1 MKRIY
6 VITLLLSLFLPGG
19 TELFA
24 QNNGRVT
31 GGLIM
36 ETTTIHKKEKPVKQP
51 VVKKK
56 SMYQQ
61 SVYLNSHSDFDDC
74 GSIGF
79 DYVGGARINRYFFLG
94 FGVGLRYEIG
104 DDEYNE
110 YNGYNRM
117 LMRPCATLPLY
128 LNTKIYMGRKSCQ
141 PFFGISA
148 GGNIALTSAHVE
160 WSEYYYYSKYNYGYY
175 YYDEEHGLSTA
186 FFEPTFGVEFPV
198 GKRTKMDFQI
208 GVNVHGV
215 HRIDRLYNGELECEK
230 ETEAVFSFKFGLTF

>member
-6 VITLLLSLFLPGG
+6 VITLLLSLFLAGG

-31 GGLIM
+31 DGLIM

-104 DDEYNE
+104 DDEYNGYE
-110 YNGYNRM
+110 YNG
-117 LMRPCATLPLY
+117 LMRPSATLPLY

-175 YYDEEHGLSTA
+175 YYDETHGLSTA

-215 HRIDRLYNGELECEK
+215 HCIDRFYEGEIECEK

>member
-6 VITLLLSLFLPGG
+6 FITLLLSLFLACG

-74 GSIGF
+74 VSIGF

-94 FGVGLRYEIG
+94 FGVGLRYEEG
-104 DDEYNE
+104 QEDYF
-110 YNGYNRM
+110 GYEDPY
-117 LMRPCATLPLY
+117 MRPSATLPLY

-148 GGNIALTSAHVE
+148 GGNIALTSARVE
-160 WSEYYYYSKYNYGYY
+160 WSEYYYYGKYSYDYY
-175 YYDEEHGLSTA
+175 YYDEKHGLSTA

-215 HRIDRLYNGELECEK
+215 HYIDRLSGGELECEK
-230 ETEAVFSFKFGLTF
+230 EAEAVFSFKFGLTF